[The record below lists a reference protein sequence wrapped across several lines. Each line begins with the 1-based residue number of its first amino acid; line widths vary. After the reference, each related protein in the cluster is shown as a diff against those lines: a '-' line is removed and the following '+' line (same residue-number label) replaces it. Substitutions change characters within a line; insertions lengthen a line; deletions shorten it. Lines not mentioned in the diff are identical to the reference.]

1 VVESDCK
8 AELAKDF
15 PDGAIFLCLHR
26 GSADYAAYM
35 ATIECENDDRFP
47 LRNHSGKDR
56 AAARRRC
63 ALAGA
68 LARTIRE
75 PGRPDLA
82 ALNAATDGEVA
93 REEAITRAAG
103 IPNPV
108 AF

>member
-1 VVESDCK
+1 
-8 AELAKDF
+8 
-15 PDGAIFLCLHR
+15 
-26 GSADYAAYM
+26 M
-35 ATIECENDDRFP
+35 ATVECESSDRFP
-47 LRNHSGKDR
+47 LLNLSGKNG

-68 LARTIRE
+68 LAGTIRE
-75 PGRPDLA
+75 PSRPDLA
-82 ALNAATDGEVA
+82 VLNAATDGEVA

>member
-1 VVESDCK
+1 
-8 AELAKDF
+8 
-15 PDGAIFLCLHR
+15 
-26 GSADYAAYM
+26 M
-35 ATIECENDDRFP
+35 ATIECESGDRFP
-47 LRNHSGKDR
+47 LRNHSGKDG

-68 LARTIRE
+68 LPGTMRE
-75 PGRPDLA
+75 PSRRDLV

>member
-1 VVESDCK
+1 
-8 AELAKDF
+8 
-15 PDGAIFLCLHR
+15 
-26 GSADYAAYM
+26 M
-35 ATIECENDDRFP
+35 ATIECEGGDRFP
-47 LRNHSGKDR
+47 FWNHSGKDG

-68 LARTIRE
+68 LAGTIRE
-75 PGRPDLA
+75 PARPDLA
-82 ALNAATDGEVA
+82 VLNAATDGEVA